1 VALYKKVVL
10 KLTGHVFSGDALEKN
25 LSEYSRLVR
34 RLKNDH
40 LFQKLVIVAGG
51 GELARFY
58 ISLGRGAGLDES
70 SLDEIGILVSRI
82 HAKLLVGALMPD
94 SYPRVPTNL
103 DELITA
109 LNEYPIVVM
118 GGLQPGHST
127 SAVAALVAER
137 IRSDLLLVATDVEGV
152 YTGNPKIDK
161 SAKLLSSVGIR
172 QLYKLLMTSQ
182 GAAGTYEL
190 LDFVALKIIERS
202 KIHTRIAKCEPS
214 IILDILKGID
224 RGTVVRVP

>member
-1 VALYKKVVL
+1 MTLYKKVVL
-10 KLTGHVFSGDALEKN
+10 KLTGHIFSEDLLQKN
-25 LSEYSRLVR
+25 LSEYSRLIR
-34 RLKNDH
+34 RLKEER

-58 ISLGRGAGLDES
+58 ISLGRKIGLDES
-70 SLDEIGILVSRI
+70 SLDELGIMVSRI
-82 HAKLLVGALMPD
+82 HAKLLGGALMPH
-94 SYPRVPTNL
+94 SCPRVPTSL
-103 DELITA
+103 DELATA

-137 IRSDLLLVATDVEGV
+137 IGSDLLLVATDVEGV
-152 YTGNPKIDK
+152 YTQDPKIDK
-161 SAKLLSSVGIR
+161 DARLLSSVSIR
-172 QLYKLLMTSQ
+172 QLYELLMSAQ

-202 KIHTRIAKCEPS
+202 RIHTRIAKCEPS
-214 IILDILKGID
+214 VISDILRGID
-224 RGTVVRVP
+224 RGTIIKMS